1 MKQAYP
7 FRPLSDVPTQYHLG
21 TGLHTLGLLRWI
33 LKQTGRADVYV
44 STFSTSDAFLCGF
57 LRLRRRKLI
66 ANATL
71 VADLKAARKTVQLYR
86 LMQSC
91 FDHVH
96 LAQNHSKI
104 VLVKNESHQVAV
116 ISSQNQTYGDRAE
129 CTMITTDLKAYY
141 SLLAGLRGIVDKSLE
156 LNGLFQRLTDKD
168 RKLCA
173 GDDDPDGDIRPFCI
187 DERVLC
193 DDIAT
198 VGCPARAA
206 YVRGAS
212 ATALELRRTLHDTA
226 LAGSPYSIQECQR
239 LLAVALSAVT

>member
-96 LAQNHSKI
+96 MAQNHSKI
-104 VLVKNESHQVAV
+104 VLVKNENYQVAV

-141 SLLAGLRGIVDKSLE
+141 SLLAGLRDIVDKSLE

-173 GDDDPDGDIRPFCI
+173 GDDDPDGDIRPF
-187 DERVLC
+187 
-193 DDIAT
+193 
-198 VGCPARAA
+198 G
-206 YVRGAS
+206 Y
-212 ATALELRRTLHDTA
+212 
-226 LAGSPYSIQECQR
+226 
-239 LLAVALSAVT
+239 